1 MVIIDKLKCTTKA
14 NQSKDNQCVPVSLKA
29 NATRFMEYSH
39 IFRVIRIFIISLHYF
54 FFSLSPSSET
64 RSRLIPGPAAMP
76 FQLQYARV
84 NHCSA
89 GRMHGVPGVI
99 IPHALVSNFRGF
111 ATYKCTGWFEPMDM
125 YGRKH
130 LRKANR
136 NI

>member
-1 MVIIDKLKCTTKA
+1 MCSSKLKG
-14 NQSKDNQCVPVSLKA
+14 QCDPIYGI
-29 NATRFMEYSH
+29 FSH
-39 IFRVIRIFIISLHYF
+39 FQGYQDIYHLFTLF
-54 FFSLSPSSET
+54 FFLSSET

-89 GRMHGVPGVI
+89 GRMHGVLGVI